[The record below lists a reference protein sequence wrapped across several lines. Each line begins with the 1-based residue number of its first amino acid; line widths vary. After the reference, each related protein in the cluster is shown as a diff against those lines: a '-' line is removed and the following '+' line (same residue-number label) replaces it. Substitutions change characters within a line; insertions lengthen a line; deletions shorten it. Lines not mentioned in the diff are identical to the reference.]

1 MEEAKVLRRL
11 RRGDQSA
18 LMEIIDTY
26 TPYVGTIVYHIIG
39 TRMDAADVE
48 EVTADVFFAL
58 WNQADRV
65 RPGHLKGYL
74 SRIARNRAVNK
85 LRELRVDLSLEEN
98 ELGEPAGN
106 GTPETEVI
114 GREERKAVRRA
125 LDSMREPEREIFLRH
140 YYYCQT
146 VCTISVEMGLNPS
159 TVKSKL
165 VRGRKKLKQS
175 LMEGGLSFENN

>member
-1 MEEAKVLRRL
+1 MEESGLLRRL
-11 RRGDQSA
+11 RRGDESA
-18 LMEIIDTY
+18 LAEIIDAY
-26 TPYVGTIVYHIIG
+26 TPYVGTIIYHIIG
-39 TRMDAADVE
+39 TRMGSADVE
-48 EVTADVFFAL
+48 EVAADVFFSL
-58 WNQADRV
+58 WNQADLV

-85 LRELRVDLSLEEN
+85 LRELRVDLSLEED
-98 ELGEPAGN
+98 ELGGPAGD
-106 GTPETEVI
+106 GTPEAEAI

-125 LDSMREPEREIFLRH
+125 LDAMKEPDREIFLRH

-146 VCTISVEMGLNPS
+146 VRTISIEMGVNPS

-165 VRGRKKLKQS
+165 ARGRGKLKQS